1 MDHCIRN
8 SPLRYTLARANL
20 FPLHRLETSSNLV
33 ILLLLL
39 GFYGAS
45 YCVYVAN
52 RSLEFS
58 PRPYILHSPCLTC
71 KKRTTIFQ
79 ESNLDS
85 EKT

>member
-1 MDHCIRN
+1 MDYCIRN

-20 FPLHRLETSSNLV
+20 SPLHRLETSSNMV
-33 ILLLLL
+33 ILLLSL

-45 YCVYVAN
+45 YCVYIAEVWPYI
-52 RSLEFS
+52 

-71 KKRTTIFQ
+71 KKRTTAFQ

-85 EKT
+85 ERT